1 MPKFSK
7 KSQANLATCHSDLQR
22 LFNHVIKY
30 DDCTILEG
38 HRSEERQNKL
48 FADGKSQLKFP
59 DGKHNKTPSEAVD
72 VVPCPVD
79 FSNDVKSLARFYNF
93 IGKVEVYARLMGI
106 PLRFGADWDRDGD
119 YKDQTFDDLVHIE
132 LL

>member
-1 MPKFSK
+1 MMPRFSK
-7 KSQANLATCHSDLQR
+7 KSQANLASCHSDLQR

-59 DGKHNKTPSEAVD
+59 KGKHNATPSRAVD
-72 VVPCPVD
+72 VAPYPID
-79 FSNDVKSLARFYNF
+79 FKDTERFCLF
-93 IGKVEVYARLMGI
+93 AGKVMVYARMMGI
-106 PLRFGADWDRDGD
+106 PIRWGGDWNMDGKMRDETF
-119 YKDQTFDDLVHIE
+119 KDFCHWE